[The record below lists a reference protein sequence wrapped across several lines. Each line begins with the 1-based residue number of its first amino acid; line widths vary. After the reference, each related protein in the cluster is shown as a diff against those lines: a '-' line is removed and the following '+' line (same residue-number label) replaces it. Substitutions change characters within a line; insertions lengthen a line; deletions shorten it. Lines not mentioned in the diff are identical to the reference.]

1 MKQLIAILS
10 LALSFAAQAS
20 DIVDHDP
27 VVYGT
32 RIEKIYSQ
40 FEYMDNVDNGGIK
53 VNVTDNVI
61 TLSLYHKVECPE
73 GFACIAL
80 ALPPTIIE
88 LPIVSQEVDS
98 CGSEIFVAMVDK
110 TPMDGFRDTIQVV
123 DNKFNTCLALLPL
136 ETTHVSYS
144 AYNPWTDETTYSS
157 FRGNELRLLPS
168 FH

>member
-10 LALSFAAQAS
+10 LALSFTAQAS

-27 VVYGT
+27 VVYGA
-32 RIEKIYSQ
+32 RLEKIYSE
-40 FEYMDNVDNGGIK
+40 FEYMDNVDNGGIE
-53 VNVTDNVI
+53 VNLTDMIV
-61 TLSLYHKVECPE
+61 TLSLYHKVDCPE

-98 CGSEIFVAMVDK
+98 CGGQSYTAMVDK
-110 TPMDGFRDTIQVV
+110 TPMDGFRDTIEVV
-123 DNKFNTCLALLPL
+123 DNTFNTCLAILPIEL
-136 ETTHVSYS
+136 TYVSYS
-144 AYNPWTDETTYSS
+144 AYNPWTNETTFSS
-157 FRGNELRLLPS
+157 FKGNQLRLLPS